1 MERELAVGTATP
13 RRHPDA
19 RSDRSVIAEQ
29 TSCRRV
35 RVRILYQ
42 PFSHTGNQPFFPFY
56 FASRF
61 FCTFFPLSVFFTY
74 VNIRVHL
81 LCDVFNVIPAFTLR
95 SMFPNRL
102 YDTFIP
108 SPFPALVEFPVLST
122 TTTRTPR
129 DVHRFVVLS
138 RHPFRPSS
146 SLLASL
152 PLPRESILPTD
163 FVHSPILLA
172 PSSDSSPIIS

>member
-1 MERELAVGTATP
+1 
-13 RRHPDA
+13 
-19 RSDRSVIAEQ
+19 
-29 TSCRRV
+29 
-35 RVRILYQ
+35 
-42 PFSHTGNQPFFPFY
+42 
-56 FASRF
+56 
-61 FCTFFPLSVFFTY
+61 
-74 VNIRVHL
+74 
-81 LCDVFNVIPAFTLR
+81 
-95 SMFPNRL
+95 MFPNRL

-152 PLPRESILPTD
+152 PLPREIDPSNGFRPLANP
-163 FVHSPILLA
+163 PRPLLRLFA
-172 PSSDSSPIIS
+172 DNFLIN